1 MQFVSALITFAFL
14 ALLYIG
20 FSAADI
26 VAGDMWQ
33 NIIRLLIGSLLTVA
47 GYPLVYL
54 FERVFNLV
62 SNQRLQE
69 LCNTSNQLVRQL
81 EQKAP
86 GTFQHSLQVMN
97 MADAVARAIDENPDF
112 LRAAALYHDIG
123 KVNNPMCFVENEFS
137 LGQDEHKYHSE
148 LSPLQSAHDIIR
160 HVEDGVLIAKKHRL
174 PQLIIDFI
182 TTHHGTTTVR
192 YFYDKF
198 LKEGGDPERI
208 DEFRYTGRK
217 PKSKSQII
225 LMLCDSI
232 EAASRTL
239 KGNNDP
245 ETYSRFVEGIVAGK
259 MQEGQFDD
267 AEISISELN
276 IVKET
281 LKQYIAQLNHERI
294 AYPKSKLNKR

>member
-1 MQFVSALITFAFL
+1 MAVVAVKYGS
-14 ALLYIG
+14 
-20 FSAADI
+20 I
-26 VAGDMWQ
+26 V
-33 NIIRLLIGSLLTVA
+33 
-47 GYPLVYL
+47 
-54 FERVFNLV
+54 
-62 SNQRLQE
+62 
-69 LCNTSNQLVRQL
+69 
-81 EQKAP
+81 K
-86 GTFQHSLQVMN
+86 
-97 MADAVARAIDENPDF
+97 
-112 LRAAALYHDIG
+112 
-123 KVNNPMCFVENEFS
+123 
-137 LGQDEHKYHSE
+137 
-148 LSPLQSAHDIIR
+148 
-160 HVEDGVLIAKKHRL
+160 
-174 PQLIIDFI
+174 IIDFI
-182 TTHHGTTTVR
+182 VSHHGTTTVR

-208 DEFRYTGRK
+208 QEFRYNGRK
-217 PKSKSQII
+217 PKTKSQII